1 MLIRMQSVAD
11 ELRSSGRAAVL
22 RLAPLDRV
30 RLSLEL
36 GDSDARQFAAAKGVP
51 VAEARR
57 MLSAARGVGRVASVA
72 NDRELS

>member
-1 MLIRMQSVAD
+1 MQSVAD
-11 ELRSSGRAAVL
+11 ELRVSGRAAVL

-36 GDSDARQFAAAKGVP
+36 GDFDVHQFAAARGVS

-57 MLSAARGVGRVASVA
+57 TLSSARPVGRVASIA
-72 NDRELS
+72 NDRSLP